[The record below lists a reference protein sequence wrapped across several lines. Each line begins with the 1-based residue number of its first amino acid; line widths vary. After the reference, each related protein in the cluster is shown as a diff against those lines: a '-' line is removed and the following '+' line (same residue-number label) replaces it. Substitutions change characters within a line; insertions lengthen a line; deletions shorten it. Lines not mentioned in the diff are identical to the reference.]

1 MGVYGAFPRKFAEV
15 HPRHLTPSFAT
26 LAAGVGS
33 GLYYTVLTVASE
45 NVLTD
50 TILSLGIMICFY
62 YGLTAFACVWYFRKQ
77 CFDSARSFFFTFL
90 FPLVGGVILAVLF
103 VITLVDSMDPDYGSG
118 SNVAGVGLVFIL
130 GVTIIL
136 AGVVIMVWQAIK
148 RPAFFRGET
157 LGMDAPES
165 LRRKRR

>member
-1 MGVYGAFPRKFAEV
+1 
-15 HPRHLTPSFAT
+15 
-26 LAAGVGS
+26 
-33 GLYYTVLTVASE
+33 
-45 NVLTD
+45 
-50 TILSLGIMICFY
+50 
-62 YGLTAFACVWYFRKQ
+62 
-77 CFDSARSFFFTFL
+77 
-90 FPLVGGVILAVLF
+90 VLF

-148 RPAFFRGET
+148 RPAFFRGQT